1 MSIHTELTL
10 EQIASELDRLTVES
24 QGIDLELVETD
35 ASMAQLKATL
45 ESIDGV
51 IERVKREGASRETA
65 LVLEQHVEGVL
76 PKRYPVASFTS
87 IPSKTNYA
95 VAMEAASAGK
105 MALIAGVV
113 AAIIAG
119 IYKIIKWVIHMLR
132 GSKNSAEAAGN
143 EAAQAFTAAETAQDI
158 VKGKDLRGDLK
169 FNRVDNAEIDKLRK
183 EVFIDPAKKQISKMT
198 LLLLMEKRPTLRNLY
213 SEVCGSLFGKSNL
226 FTLTDQAINATSE
239 KIVEFIKKS
248 KRDESSMQLELVE
261 FFEQPL
267 RSVVYTF
274 AEQGMLDPEHDFQG
288 QRFSRVKQAL
298 TPVRQDQYAYV
309 IKNMTQL
316 LTSPANLKACD
327 DVEAVALMEQSR
339 FFNPAFYQNQAG
351 LDELEKEVRWFLGQI
366 VIPHDT
372 ETQISKLEESVGK
385 LKKNYDELLKR
396 AHQDPNSIPIAQGM
410 LQHIN
415 AYQADIHFLSR
426 LAFSVRFL
434 QRDVGMF
441 FRLMM
446 HGETACVNYL
456 KSLLT
461 PESEGKFRD
470 LIAEKRK
477 KHAATVARFKG
488 YIGD

>member
-1 MSIHTELTL
+1 MSTHTEFTL

-24 QGIDLELVETD
+24 HAIDLDFVETD
-35 ASMAQLKATL
+35 ATMAELKTAL
-45 ESIDGV
+45 ESLDGV
-51 IERVKREGASRETA
+51 ITRVKREGASREA
-65 LVLEQHVEGVL
+65 AMVLEQHVEGIL
-76 PKRYPVASFTS
+76 PKRFPVKSFTA
-87 IPSKTNYA
+87 IPSKTNYS
-95 VAMEAASAGK
+95 VALEAAGVGK

-119 IYKIIKWVIHMLR
+119 IYKVIKWVIHMLR
-132 GSKNSAEAAGN
+132 GSKNSAEAASK

-169 FNRVDNAEIDKLRK
+169 FSRVDQSEIDKLRK
-183 EVFIDPAKKQISKMT
+183 EVFIDPAKSQISKMT

-213 SEVCGSLFGKSNL
+213 SEVCGALYGKGDLFSL
-226 FTLTDQAINATSE
+226 TEQAINSTRD
-239 KIVEFIKKS
+239 KIEEFIRKS
-248 KRDESSMQLELVE
+248 KRDESTIQLELVE
-261 FFEQPL
+261 HFEQPL
-267 RSVVYTF
+267 RSVVYIF

-288 QRFSRVKQAL
+288 QRFSRVKQVL
-298 TPVRQDQYAYV
+298 TPVRQDQYKYV

-316 LTSPANLKACD
+316 LTSPSNMKACED
-327 DVEAVALMEQSR
+327 AEAVALMEQSR
-339 FFNPAFYQNQAG
+339 FFNPAFYQTQAG
-351 LDELEKEVRWFLGQI
+351 LDELEKEVRWFLGQ
-366 VIPHDT
+366 VTLPEDT
-372 ETQISKLEESVGK
+372 ETRISRLETAIGN
-385 LKKNYDELLKR
+385 LKKAYDELVKR
-396 AHQDPNSIPIAQGM
+396 AHQDANSIPIAQGF
-410 LQHIN
+410 LEHIN

-434 QRDVGMF
+434 QRDVAMF
-441 FRLMM
+441 FRLMTN
-446 HGETACVNYL
+446 GETACVAYL